1 MRDKTS
7 QWRRAK
13 YKGLV
18 SHTPGIGKPE
28 VSYQEI
34 ARSREKNEV
43 IGVHSWAK
51 AKSDVFELEHRGL
64 GGWGRVIEWEPRRV
78 FC

>member
-1 MRDKTS
+1 MRDKTGR
-7 QWRRAK
+7 WRRAK

-18 SHTPGIGKPE
+18 SHTLGIGKPE

-34 ARSREKNEV
+34 AQSREKNEV

-51 AKSDVFELEHRGL
+51 AKTEKE
-64 GGWGRVIEWEPRRV
+64 
-78 FC
+78 

>member
-7 QWRRAK
+7 QWRWAK

-51 AKSDVFELEHRGL
+51 AKTEKE
-64 GGWGRVIEWEPRRV
+64 
-78 FC
+78 